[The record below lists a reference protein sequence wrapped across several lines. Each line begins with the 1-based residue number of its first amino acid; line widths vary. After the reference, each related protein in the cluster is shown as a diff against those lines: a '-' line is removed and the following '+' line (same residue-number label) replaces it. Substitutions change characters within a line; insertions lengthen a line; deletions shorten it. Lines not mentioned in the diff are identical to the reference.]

1 VRFSPITRQVV
12 FFALAVL
19 VPAAMM
25 VAVGV
30 ALMQKESELAGR
42 RAVDSRTLVARQ
54 VGDSLFANLEL
65 AYSLADGALATERY
79 TETRPAVL
87 ILGLHEA
94 GSFRSRAEIGGGA
107 IAQGFDRFMRET
119 QSAESAKGPG
129 ASLLAYRSRLAR
141 TTDSVEIGYLN
152 QRIGR
157 ALRQTGRATE
167 SEAAWRE
174 MLGLSST
181 IHDDFGVPFAYY
193 GANELLEA
201 ESTRV
206 ATRLARDLRQNRW
219 ISGTGLAFLADL
231 VPSGP
236 ELTALREEHT
246 LARYA
251 AALRPPR
258 GAALWQLDATSR
270 WLVRTEA
277 TDTAL
282 VAAIRIDSLRALYPS
297 LLAGVQV
304 GIQETEDEHLLTPYF
319 PSLVATVQPD
329 AVALPGNQNRF
340 FLIGLVAFL
349 GLTVFGGYL
358 LWRDIRRES
367 RLSALR
373 ARFVSSVSHE
383 LRTPLTSIR
392 LFAESMRSD
401 GSTDDAERDR
411 GLGIIAGESE
421 RLTRMLNNVL
431 STSQIEQGRM
441 TYRRESGNVGTVAR
455 RAADAM
461 QYEFAPKG
469 VDLKVE
475 TEATPALLDADAIEQ
490 AVINLLSNALKYGSA
505 GGVVEL
511 ACRRNGTHAI
521 VSVTD
526 HGPGIPAEEQGA
538 VFERYYRATAESGS
552 KTTGA
557 GLGLALVKHIVEGHD
572 GTVRL
577 DSEPGLGTTVTIEIP
592 LNA

>member
-65 AYSLADGALATERY
+65 AYSRAGEAPLNERY
-79 TETRPAVL
+79 SETRPAVL
-87 ILGLHEA
+87 ILGRHEA
-94 GSFRSRAEIGGGA
+94 GSFRSRAEVNGSA
-107 IAQGFDRFMRET
+107 VARDFDRFMGET
-119 QSAESAKGPG
+119 ERAESSKGSG
-129 ASLLAYRSRLAR
+129 ASLSAYRSRLTR

-157 ALRQTGRATE
+157 ALLKTGRASE
-167 SEAAWRE
+167 SAPAWRE
-174 MLGLSST
+174 LLGLSST
-181 IHDDFGVPFAYY
+181 IHDDFEVPFAYY
-193 GANELLEA
+193 GAKELIEA
-201 ESTRV
+201 ESSRV
-206 ATRLARDLRQNRW
+206 ATRLAQDLRENRW
-219 ISGTGLAFLADL
+219 ISGTGLASLADL
-231 VPSGP
+231 APASP
-236 ELTALREEHT
+236 ELTGLQEEHT

-251 AALRPPR
+251 ADLPPPR

-297 LLAGVQV
+297 LLEDVQV
-304 GIQETEDEHLLTPYF
+304 GIQESEDEHLLTPYF
-319 PSLVATVQPD
+319 PYLVATVQPD

-441 TYRRESGNVGTVAR
+441 TYRRESGNLGTVVR

-469 VDLKVE
+469 VELKVE

-490 AVINLLSNALKYGSA
+490 AVINLLSNALKYGAS

-511 ACRRNGTHAI
+511 DCRRNGTRAF

-526 HGPGIPAEEQGA
+526 RGPGIPAEEQDA
-538 VFERYYRATAESGS
+538 VFERYYRAAAENGS

-572 GTVRL
+572 GTVSL
-577 DSEPGLGTTVTIEIP
+577 ESEPGQGTTVTFEIS
-592 LNA
+592 LDA